1 MKKSILTIAA
11 IGLLFTSCTKEDELQ
26 PVQPIEPVVIS
37 GSCLDTCGSIIAAEH
52 DMTGGVNSIDS
63 YLTLAT
69 SCDTVKVIRVHSLD
83 TIYSLGMT
91 VCFDRNELTK

>member
-26 PVQPIEPVVIS
+26 PVVPVV
-37 GSCLDTCGSIIAAEH
+37 T
-52 DMTGGVNSIDS
+52 T
-63 YLTLAT
+63 
-69 SCDTVKVIRVHSLD
+69 
-83 TIYSLGMT
+83 GMT